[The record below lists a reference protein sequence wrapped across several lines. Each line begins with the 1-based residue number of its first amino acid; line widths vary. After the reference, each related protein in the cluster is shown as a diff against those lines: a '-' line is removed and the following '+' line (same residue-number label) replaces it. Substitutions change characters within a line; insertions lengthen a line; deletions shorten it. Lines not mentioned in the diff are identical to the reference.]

1 MVQGLLKVI
10 SNVYPLS
17 LVLASS
23 FTVDFTIMVVL
34 VPCKFTSLVEIVTE
48 RSEAEIQARL
58 ERTGVN
64 DSVSVWLQPAYYVQ
78 GSILK
83 L

>member
-1 MVQGLLKVI
+1 MI

-23 FTVDFTIMVVL
+23 STVDFTVMVVL
-34 VPCKFTSLVEIVTE
+34 VPCKFTSLVEIVTV

-58 ERTGVN
+58 ERTGVKAG
-64 DSVSVWLQPAYYVQ
+64 VSVRLTLANYVR
-78 GSILK
+78 GSISML
-83 L
+83 